1 MKHTIKNTVTI
12 TILAMMLI
20 LTTGCSTLETA
31 MGDSIKYGKLIA
43 LQDALEDAVNNC
55 DNEKAMWRA
64 KYWAQIGIVDIRE
77 QGGYF
82 KKGTPEYFKAINAVN
97 NLALIS
103 RTKTLNSCNEME
115 SVYKVTNDFII
126 HITSRT

>member
-1 MKHTIKNTVTI
+1 
-12 TILAMMLI
+12 
-20 LTTGCSTLETA
+20 

-43 LQDALEDAVNNC
+43 LQDALEHAVNNC

-82 KKGTPEYFKAINAVN
+82 EKGSPEYIKAINAVN

-115 SVYKVTNDFII
+115 SVYSVNEMLYHETQLLS
-126 HITSRT
+126 T